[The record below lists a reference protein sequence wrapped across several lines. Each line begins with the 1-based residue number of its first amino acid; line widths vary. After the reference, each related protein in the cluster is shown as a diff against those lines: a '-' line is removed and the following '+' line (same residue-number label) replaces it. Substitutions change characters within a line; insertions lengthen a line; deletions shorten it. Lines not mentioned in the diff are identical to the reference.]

1 MKKKDVILRK
11 LTRRDFLKFSAK
23 TGFLLTIGYPFI
35 SSSCKSLESAGTS
48 NVVDLAVATGD
59 PGKAVLKAIDILG
72 GMKRFVKEGQRVVI
86 KPNMSFAKTPD
97 HAANTNPHV
106 VAAVAKACII
116 AGAKNVLVLDHTL
129 EKPEECLKLSGIRKA
144 CKSIERTDVRA
155 LNDEKFYQAVSLPQG
170 KAMKQVKIM
179 KDVINSDVLINLPI
193 AKSHFSTEV
202 TLGMK
207 GLMGLIW
214 DRVYLHS
221 AKGGL
226 DQCIADL
233 SLVLKPKLTIIDA
246 SSILVTNGP
255 MGPGK
260 VERMNTMIAGVD
272 PVAVDTYGVGLAR
285 WSNKKVE
292 VTSIKHI
299 MAAHQMGLGNINLDQ
314 LRIKKESV

>member
-1 MKKKDVILRK
+1 MEKIEAILRK
-11 LTRRDFLKFSAK
+11 LTRRDFLKSSAK
-23 TGFLLTIGYPFI
+23 TGFLLTVGYPLM
-35 SSSCKSLESAGTS
+35 SSLCRSLESAGAS
-48 NVVDLAVATGD
+48 NAVDLAVVTGD

-72 GMKRFVKEGQRVVI
+72 GIKRFVKKGQRVVI

-97 HAANTNPHV
+97 QAANTNPHV
-106 VAAVAKACII
+106 VAAVANACII

-129 EKPEECLKLSGIRKA
+129 QRPEECLKLSGIRDA

-155 LNDEKFYQAVSLPQG
+155 LNDENFYQTVSLPQG
-170 KAMKQVKIM
+170 KAMKEVKIM
-179 KDVINSDVLINLPI
+179 KDVINSDVLISLPI
-193 AKSHFSTEV
+193 AKSHLSTEV

-214 DRVYLHS
+214 DRVSLHS

-246 SSILVTNGP
+246 SSVLVTNGP
-255 MGPGK
+255 MGPGE
-260 VERMNTMIAGVD
+260 VEKMNTMIAGVD
-272 PVAVDTYGVGLAR
+272 PVAVDTYGVGLAK
-285 WSNKKVE
+285 WSNKKVA
-292 VTSIKHI
+292 VTNIKHI

-314 LRIKKESV
+314 LQIKKESV

>member
-1 MKKKDVILRK
+1 MEKIDAILRK
-11 LTRRDFLKFSAK
+11 LTRREFLKSSAK
-23 TGFLLTIGYPFI
+23 TGFLLTIGYPLI
-35 SSSCKSLESAGTS
+35 SSSCKSLESGGGS
-48 NVVDLAVATGD
+48 NAVDLAVVTGD
-59 PGKAVLKAIDILG
+59 PGKAVLKAIDMLG

-97 HAANTNPHV
+97 QAANTNPHV
-106 VAAVAKACII
+106 VAAVANACII

-129 EKPEECLKLSGIRKA
+129 QRPEECIELSGIGDL
-144 CKSIERTDVRA
+144 CKSIERTTVRA
-155 LNDEKFYQAVSLPQG
+155 LNDEKFYQTVSLSQG

-193 AKSHFSTEV
+193 AKSHLSTEV

-255 MGPGK
+255 MGPGE
-260 VERMNTMIAGVD
+260 VEKMNTIIAGVD
-272 PVAVDTYGVGLAR
+272 PVAVDTYGVGLAK

-292 VTSIKHI
+292 VTNIKHI

-314 LRIKKESV
+314 LQIKKESV